1 VIATIVMLSVVVLVL
16 AVALEAA
23 RRSRYR
29 QAGLERENEAM
40 QRELERHR
48 QAVHS
53 ILRELQN
60 P

>member
-1 VIATIVMLSVVVLVL
+1 MISMILMMFVVLLLAIVL
-16 AVALEAA
+16 GGVRHS
-23 RRSRYR
+23 RRR
-29 QAGLERENEAM
+29 QTQLERDNQAM

-48 QAVHS
+48 QTAHS